1 MSTLTEPLLP
11 SPTDSPEA
19 QRRFEAL
26 LAAHQ
31 KIVLKVASI
40 YAYGRDDRLDLG
52 QEICAQLWRAFAHYD
67 ASRPF
72 STWMYRI
79 ALNVAISHVRRE
91 VGSRQRFEPLVD
103 DADALAAPE
112 PEEPDARLAQLDAFI
127 TTLEPL
133 NRALMLLV
141 LDERSHAEIAEV
153 LGISTSNVAT
163 KINRIKQRLRDQFAA
178 AQPEQSHG
186 TR

>member
-1 MSTLTEPLLP
+1 MTR
-11 SPTDSPEA
+11 SPASIGR
-19 QRRFEAL
+19 QQRFEAL

-31 KIVLKVASI
+31 KIVLKVTSI

-52 QEICAQLWRAFAHYD
+52 QEICAQLWRAFPRYD
-67 ASRPF
+67 ESRVF

-79 ALNVAISHVRRE
+79 ALNVAITHVRRE
-91 VGSRQRFEPLVD
+91 VGARRHFEPLGD
-103 DADALAAPE
+103 EADALAAPE
-112 PEEPDARLAQLDAFI
+112 PEEPDTRLAQLTDFVGS
-127 TTLEPL
+127 LEPL

-153 LGISTSNVAT
+153 LGISVSNVAT
-163 KINRIKQRLRDQFAA
+163 KINRIKQRLREQFATIRT
-178 AQPEQSHG
+178 PENDHG